1 MDAMKLYDGIYQ
13 WQGWGG
19 VFRLGSGRCRLW
31 VVDFSR
37 DRPKGLHLIRPVI
50 VVASDVAKENP
61 ADMTVRSCNSHIAT
75 SVAREF
81 AIDPARMQ
89 FVEYSPRQT
98 YGVDGDQVIAERFD
112 AVDFTWHEANAM
124 KPVYR
129 PLAQPLL
136 DLVRELVLEQ
146 GAFSGSGSGSESVST
161 KKPDRKTDPD
171 PDGLRKN

>member
-1 MDAMKLYDGIYQ
+1 MIIFNGIYT

-31 VVDFSR
+31 IVDFAR
-37 DRPKGLHLIRPVI
+37 DRPKGLHLIRPIV

-75 SVAREF
+75 SVARDFNIE
-81 AIDPARMQ
+81 PARMQ

-98 YGVDGDQVIAERFD
+98 YGIGGGQVIEERFE
-112 AVDFTWHEANAM
+112 AVDFAWHEANAM

-136 DLVRELVLEQ
+136 DLVRALVGKQ
-146 GAFSGSGSGSESVST
+146 PRPSPS
-161 KKPDRKTDPD
+161 P
-171 PDGLRKN
+171 